1 MRILYVI
8 TGLGGGGA
16 EKVVCDVADEMCA
29 RGHVVKIAY
38 LKGEVIVF
46 PKNKNIELI
55 DLGLESVVN
64 TFGCFRNYR
73 DLLVRFMPDVVHSH
87 MVHANI
93 FTRISRKFYSIP
105 KLISTAHSSNEGGN
119 LRMLAYKLTHNLS
132 DLTTNVSLEASRNFE
147 IRKGVPKGEIKTI
160 YNGIDLKKFIKNSLI
175 NDRLRNDLN
184 IKKGIPIF
192 IAVGRF
198 HDAKD
203 YPNLINA
210 FKIFKERLIDN
221 NNYRNIPILLIVGD
235 GELKSE
241 VEFLIE
247 SSNLNNSIK
256 LLGRRNDIPDLL
268 NLADFFILSS
278 KYEGLPT
285 VIMEAMACETFVIS
299 TNCSGA
305 KEIMGDTGIR
315 VPIRD
320 SDALAEGLIKVFNLS
335 SQEIELN
342 NLYARQRVEE
352 TFSLEKSIE
361 NWLGIYES

>member
-16 EKVVCDVADEMCA
+16 EKVVCDLADEMCA
-29 RGHVVKIAY
+29 LGHVVKIAY

-55 DLGLESVVN
+55 NLGLESVVN

-73 DLLVRFMPDVVHSH
+73 DLLIRFMPHVVHSH

-93 FTRISRKFYSIP
+93 FTRISRNFYSIP

-119 LRMLAYKLTHNLS
+119 LRMWAYKFTHNLS

-147 IRKGVPKGEIKTI
+147 IRKGVPRGEIKTI
-160 YNGIDLKKFIKNSLI
+160 YNGIDLKKFIKNPLI
-175 NDRLRNDLN
+175 KDSLRNDLN
-184 IKKGIPIF
+184 IKKDIPIF

-210 FKIFKERLIDN
+210 FKIFKKRLIN
-221 NNYRNIPILLIVGD
+221 NNSSNIPILLIVGD

-241 VEFLIE
+241 IEFLIE
-247 SSNLNNSIK
+247 SSNLSNSIK

-268 NLADFFILSS
+268 NLADYFILSS

-299 TNCSGA
+299 TNCSGSE
-305 KEIMGDTGIR
+305 EIMGDTGIR
-315 VPIRD
+315 VPISD
-320 SDALAEGLIKVFNLS
+320 SATLAEGLLKAFNLS
-335 SQEIELN
+335 SNEIELN
-342 NLYARQRVEE
+342 NLYARERIEKI
-352 TFSLEKSIE
+352 FSLEKSIE
-361 NWLGIYES
+361 TWLEIYES